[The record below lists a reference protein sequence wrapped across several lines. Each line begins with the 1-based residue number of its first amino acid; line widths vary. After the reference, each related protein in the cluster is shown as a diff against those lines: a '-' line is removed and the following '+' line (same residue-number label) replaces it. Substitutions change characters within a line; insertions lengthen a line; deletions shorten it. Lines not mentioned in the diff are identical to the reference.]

1 MITAKFRCSN
11 NRKVGFSISGHAGYA
26 ENGRDIV
33 CAAVTS
39 AVELCANGITEII
52 GVNADVAVNENEIIL
67 SLPQNSDERAYDFME
82 ALFLHLNLLSQNY
95 GKNVKVIITEV

>member
-11 NRKVGFSISGHAGYA
+11 NRKVGFSIRGHAGYA
-26 ENGRDIV
+26 ESGRDIV

-52 GVNADVAVNENEIIL
+52 GVNADIAVNENEIIL

-95 GKNVKVIITEV
+95 EKNVKVIITEV

>member
-1 MITAKFRCSN
+1 MITARFRCSS
-11 NRKVGFSISGHAGYA
+11 NRKIGFSISGHAGYA
-26 ENGRDIV
+26 DSGKDIV

-39 AVELCANGITEII
+39 AVELCANGITEVL
-52 GVNADVAVNENEIIL
+52 GVNAEVAVNENEIVL

-95 GKNVKVIITEV
+95 RKNVKVLITEV